1 MQRLSTGNV
10 RLDEVL
16 GGGLVADAITLVVGA
31 PGTGKTILAEQCL
44 FTNAT
49 ADRPGLYLSTVS
61 EPFGK
66 LLRYAQALEFFDP
79 AQIGRSVFYD
89 DLGDAVHGS
98 GLAGVLERTNAL
110 LTEHRP
116 GILVIDSF
124 KALRAFAADDAEFRR
139 FLHELA
145 GRLTVVAVSSLWVG
159 EYQPSE
165 ATDSPEFAV
174 ADAVIGLETRQ
185 AAERSTRY
193 LSVRKL
199 RGSDFRSGD
208 HVYRITAGGLV
219 VFPRLAD
226 VRDATPYESTGER
239 VTTGIAAL
247 DETLEDGYW
256 SGSTT
261 LIAGPSGAGK
271 TLMGLHF
278 VFAGAALDEPGV
290 LLTLQE
296 SRTQLGRVIGRF
308 GWTMDNPNVTILDRS
323 PVDVYVDELVY
334 DLLDKIREVGA
345 RRVVLD
351 SLNDLLVATPDP
363 LRLRE
368 FLYSLIQRCARLGVS
383 VMFTY
388 ETMELFRIT
397 RISEVGM
404 SHIAD
409 NVVLLQ
415 HVQDGSEMR
424 RALTV
429 LKSRGSMHS
438 AGISE
443 FKISVDGITLGEP
456 INLRTIQG

>member
-44 FTNAT
+44 FANAS
-49 ADRPGLYLSTVS
+49 AELPGLYLSTVS

-66 LLRYAQALEFFDP
+66 LLRYGQSLDFFDT

-89 DLGDAVHGS
+89 DLGDAVHGG
-98 GLAGVLERTNAL
+98 GLAAVLERTIAL
-110 LTEHRP
+110 LKEHRP
-116 GILVIDSF
+116 GIVVIDSF
-124 KALRAFAADDAEFRR
+124 KALRAFAQDGAEFRQ
-139 FLHELA
+139 FLHDLA
-145 GRLTVVAVSSLWVG
+145 GRLTVVSVSSLWVG
-159 EYQPSE
+159 EYEPSE

-174 ADAVIGLETRQ
+174 ADGVIGLETRRS
-185 AAERSTRY
+185 AERSTRY

-226 VRDATPYESTGER
+226 VRDTTAYEGTGER
-239 VTTGIAAL
+239 VSTGIEAL
-247 DETLEDGYW
+247 DGALEDGYW

-278 VFAGAALDEPGV
+278 VFAGAAMGESGV
-290 LLTLQE
+290 FLTLQE
-296 SRTQLGRVIGRF
+296 SRQQLARVIGRF
-308 GWTMDNPNVTILDRS
+308 GWAFDHPNVTIMDRS

-334 DLLDKIREVGA
+334 ELLEKIDEVGA

-351 SLNDLLVATPDP
+351 SLNDLVVATPDP

-368 FLYSLIQRCARLGVS
+368 FIHSLVQRCARLGVS

-397 RISEVGM
+397 RLSEIGM

-415 HVQDGSEMR
+415 HVQQGSEMR
-424 RALTV
+424 RALSV
-429 LKSRGSMHS
+429 LKSRGSTHS
-438 AGISE
+438 AVISE
-443 FKISVDGITLGEP
+443 FKISTDGITLGEP
-456 INLRTIQG
+456 IDLRTIQG

>member
-1 MQRLSTGNV
+1 MERLSTGNV

-16 GGGLVADAITLVVGA
+16 GGGLVSDAITLVVGA

-44 FTNAT
+44 FANAT
-49 ADRPGLYLSTVS
+49 AERPGLYLSTVS

-66 LLRYAQALEFFDP
+66 LLRYGQSLEFFDT

-89 DLGDAVHGS
+89 DLGEAVHGS
-98 GLAGVLERTNAL
+98 GLSGVLERIKGL
-110 LTEHRP
+110 LKEHAP
-116 GILVIDSF
+116 GIVVIDSF
-124 KALRAFAADDAEFRR
+124 KALRSFAVDDAEFRR

-159 EYQPSE
+159 EYEPSE

-174 ADAVIGLETRQ
+174 ADGVIGLEMRRT
-185 AAERSTRY
+185 AERSTRY

-226 VRDATPYESTGER
+226 VRDISTSEAASER

-247 DETLEDGYW
+247 DEALEDGYW

-290 LLTLQE
+290 FLTLQE
-296 SRTQLGRVIGRF
+296 SRTQLARVIGRF
-308 GWTMDNPNVTILDRS
+308 GWAFDHPNVTIMDRS

-334 DLLDKIREVGA
+334 ELLDRIREVGA
-345 RRVVLD
+345 RRVVID
-351 SLNDLLVATPDP
+351 SLNDLVVATPDP

-368 FLYSLIQRCARLGVS
+368 FIHSLVRRCARLGIS

-388 ETMELFRIT
+388 ETMELFGIT
-397 RISEVGM
+397 RLSEIGM

-415 HVQDGSEMR
+415 HVQHGSEMR
-424 RALTV
+424 RALSV
-429 LKSRGSMHS
+429 LKSRGSPHS
-438 AGISE
+438 AVISE
-443 FKISVDGITLGEP
+443 FKISTHGITLGEP
-456 INLRTIQG
+456 IDLRTIQG